1 MASSRPTSSWT
12 APGEAPVSAL
22 PVKPVPGSDPSNREM
37 KPPRAERDPLGLA
50 ADEARQVERARAGDV
65 DAFGALVV
73 AHTGRAYG
81 LALRIVRSAPDAEEV
96 VQDAFVRAWNAL
108 PGFRG
113 EAAFGTWLHRIVVRR
128 ALDRR
133 ERLQARAVRE
143 GPLDAGIAAPQRDA
157 AQSPADRVRIERYLA
172 GLPDVQRAVVTLY
185 YLHDRSIADVASVL
199 GLNENTTKT
208 HLHRARAA
216 LRRAWDTEHGT

>member
-1 MASSRPTSSWT
+1 
-12 APGEAPVSAL
+12 
-22 PVKPVPGSDPSNREM
+22 M

-65 DAFGALVV
+65 DAFGALVA

-81 LALRIVRSAPDAEEV
+81 LALRIVRSASDAEEV

-133 ERLQARAVRE
+133 ERLQARALRE
-143 GPLDAGIAAPQRDA
+143 APLDDWTAAPECDA
-157 AQSPADRVRIERYLA
+157 AQSAADRIRIERHVA
-172 GLPDVQRAVVTLY
+172 ALPDVQRAVVTLY
-185 YLHDRSIADVASVL
+185 YLHDRSIAEVASVL
-199 GLNENTTKT
+199 DLNENTTKT

-216 LRRAWDTEHGT
+216 LRHAWDTERGT